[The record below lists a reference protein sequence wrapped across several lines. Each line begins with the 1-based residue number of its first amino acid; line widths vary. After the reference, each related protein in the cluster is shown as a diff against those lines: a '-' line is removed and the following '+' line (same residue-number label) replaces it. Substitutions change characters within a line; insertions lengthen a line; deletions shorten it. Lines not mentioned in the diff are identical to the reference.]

1 MSEPA
6 LPATGP
12 TPSFF
17 SHLAGLYSS
26 PTEEFKRILPRPRFW
41 LPMLVCVALSLG
53 FTGIWLTKVDPHQF
67 MKNAIEE
74 SGRADQIP
82 ADRMD
87 EIVETQAKFLK
98 VFGWGGALLGV
109 PVMALVFGAFF
120 LFVYRFFYGSEVSFG
135 QSMGVVAWSFLVTSL
150 ISMPLLLLTYFLK
163 GDWNLSPDMVLQANL
178 SMLLDKATTAKA
190 LYSLAKSVDL
200 FNFWIMFLLA
210 AGFGAA
216 CKRSAGGAAMGVVLP
231 WAVWVL
237 GKMAW
242 AAMF

>member
-1 MSEPA
+1 MSESIPA
-6 LPATGP
+6 ATGP

-26 PTEEFKRILPRPRFW
+26 PTQEFKNILPRPRFW

-53 FTGIWLTKVDPHQF
+53 FTGIWLAKVDPHQF

-82 ADRMD
+82 PERMD

-98 VFGWGGALLGV
+98 PIGLGGALLGV
-109 PVMALVFGAFF
+109 PVMVLVFGAFL

-150 ISMPLLLLTYFLK
+150 VSVPLLLLTYVLK
-163 GDWNLSPDMVLQANL
+163 GDWNLSPDLVLQANL
-178 SMLLDKATTAKA
+178 SMFFDKATASKA
-190 LYSLAKSVDL
+190 MYALAKSLDL
-200 FNFWIMFLLA
+200 FNFWLLFLLA

-216 CKRSAGGAAMGVVLP
+216 SKRSAGGAAMGVVIP
-231 WAVWVL
+231 WAVIVL
-237 GKMAW
+237 IKVAW
-242 AAMF
+242 AAVF